1 MSLIGQNSL
10 AGLSEGLSRA
20 FGTHASITS
29 PANRFQ
35 PSFGCCFWT
44 SCKLAL
50 EPGERPPKPMRNL
63 ARRVG
68 GLLPSPRGVELRI
81 GTHAEAGTAAAVAGR

>member
-1 MSLIGQNSL
+1 MRLNH
-10 AGLSEGLSRA
+10 LSRKQILA
-20 FGTHASITS
+20 KLRFFFG
-29 PANRFQ
+29 
-35 PSFGCCFWT
+35 T

-50 EPGERPPKPMRNL
+50 EPGERPPKPTRNL